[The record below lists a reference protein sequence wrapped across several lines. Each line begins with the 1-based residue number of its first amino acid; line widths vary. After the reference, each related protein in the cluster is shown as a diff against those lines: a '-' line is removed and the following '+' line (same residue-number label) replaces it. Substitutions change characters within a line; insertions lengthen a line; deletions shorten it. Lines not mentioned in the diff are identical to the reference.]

1 MKYSFNGW
9 EQDPLT
15 LLDDGKY
22 GECLHATIQAYSVVN
37 HPGITQAAIEDT
49 GLLHELAHLAS
60 GVAINGHNSVDGLR
74 VELIGVMALVD
85 AKLTEEKT

>member
-9 EQDPLT
+9 EQDPLA
-15 LLDDGKY
+15 LFDEGKY
-22 GECLHATIQAYSVVN
+22 GECLHATIQAYSVIDYPLV
-37 HPGITQAAIEDT
+37 TQIAVEDT

-60 GVAINGHNSVDGLR
+60 GVAINGHNNVDGLR

-85 AKLTEEKT
+85 AKLTEESK